1 MQNGFCTN
9 VVTNFTRN
17 KWTHFE
23 SWSFVRKC
31 VVVIALPFVRW
42 SYFINVF
49 SFTFMLS
56 NEKGTR
62 NGDFFFSFT
71 AKVNIQGKGVVLT
84 FKSWAHIKSHIKCWG
99 RMGWV
104 ERAAIIGHTD
114 STCPYGEHVSVYV
127 KILPLDHD
135 YCWVQHYF
143 YAYKIK
149 IKLQRLFSFLSFF
162 LHWLFCNTNVCN
174 SCRTTTVLGVFVA

>member
-1 MQNGFCTN
+1 MYFLSLSC
-9 VVTNFTRN
+9 
-17 KWTHFE
+17 FE
-23 SWSFVRKC
+23 MRK
-31 VVVIALPFVRW
+31 VHETVIF
-42 SYFINVF
+42 F
-49 SFTFMLS
+49 
-56 NEKGTR
+56 
-62 NGDFFFSFT
+62 FFFSFT
-71 AKVNIQGKGVVLT
+71 TKVNIQGKGVVLT

-149 IKLQRLFSFLSFF
+149 IKLQRLFFFLFLFF
-162 LHWLFCNTNVCN
+162 LHWLFCNTNLCN